1 MSAAQPVSPG
11 DDMTQRYIIYIL
23 HNLSD
28 STLLFIFLVESQ
40 IKVMV
45 VAHFYFQDVHLTV
58 PDDLD
63 VLSSVRL
70 TLEME

>member
-1 MSAAQPVSPG
+1 
-11 DDMTQRYIIYIL
+11 
-23 HNLSD
+23 
-28 STLLFIFLVESQ
+28 
-40 IKVMV
+40 MV